1 MAIPTLAAI
10 FLQINALVVATM
22 IVCLIVHEATA
33 IWDLSYAYQK
43 RVVTCTVPEI
53 LPLMANFSPCLD
65 LARNLPNLRCDS
77 RIHRCHGFTSR
88 SSLLLFGDLPY
99 AEELIRGLRR

>member
-65 LARNLPNLRCDS
+65 LARNLPNLRCGS
-77 RIHRCHGFTSR
+77 RIHRCRGFT
-88 SSLLLFGDLPY
+88 
-99 AEELIRGLRR
+99 